1 MEFKNKNPK
10 FYILSGKAG
19 NGKNKVASY
28 IEEIYKEKN
37 IKVINLAYAA
47 YLKGYAKNILNWD
60 GNEQTKPR
68 EFLQQI
74 GVELIKTKINSM
86 MLVNRLIEDA
96 KVYSYFY
103 DVITISDARFPEE
116 IETIKKLFDKVTVIH
131 IHGLEGNNKLT
142 IDERNHATEVA
153 LDEYTDYDYEID
165 NSGTLDKLKENVES
179 IINEVERND

>member
-1 MEFKNKNPK
+1 
-10 FYILSGKAG
+10 
-19 NGKNKVASY
+19 
-28 IEEIYKEKN
+28 
-37 IKVINLAYAA
+37 
-47 YLKGYAKNILNWD
+47 
-60 GNEQTKPR
+60 
-68 EFLQQI
+68 
-74 GVELIKTKINSM
+74 

-96 KVYSYFY
+96 KEVYSYFY

-142 IDERNHATEVA
+142 IDEENHATEVS

-179 IINEVERND
+179 IINRGREK